1 MNRYL
6 SLLFLTTTVA
16 TVGSLIFGEVLKYPP
31 CTLCWYQRICMYP
44 LVIIFGGAIWSND
57 RSFLKYS
64 LPLSMLGLVISSHHV
79 LLYYGFIA
87 DSIIPCSQ
95 GVSCTSKQV
104 ELLGFL
110 TIPLMSWMSFIFVN
124 VLSVVQVLMERKKV

>member
-1 MNRYL
+1 MNRSL
-6 SLLFLTTTVA
+6 QLLFLVATVA

-44 LVIIFGGAIWSND
+44 LVIIFGSAIWSGD
-57 RSFLKYS
+57 RGFLKYS
-64 LPLSMLGLVISSHHV
+64 LPLSLLGLVISSYHV
-79 LLYYGFIA
+79 FLYYGFIE

-110 TIPLMSWMSFIFVN
+110 TIPLMSWISFLILNIVSGLEFV
-124 VLSVVQVLMERKKV
+124 SGRKKL